1 VLHLIHKVLGAPIR
15 ATDGDIGTVDDF
27 IIDLGGWAVRYLVVD
42 TGNWFSG
49 KKVLLSPM
57 AVTGEWGVPGVAVN
71 LSRERVWNSPAFDG
85 PGTLPPEDETRVV
98 DHYGHP
104 RYWDATDVWGAHET
118 PSALLN
124 ASAAPPAPAAP
135 ATATARRLTS
145 ASRVT
150 GFHVAASDGE
160 IGHVDDFLVGND
172 SWRVRYLLLDTSN
185 WLGGRAVLLSPP
197 FVSDVDETARL
208 FHVSTTRQA
217 IMGAPRFASIEASLD
232 AAETGPPFTI
242 I

>member
-1 VLHLIHKVLGAPIR
+1 MLHLLQKVLGAPIR

-27 IIDLGGWAVRYLVVD
+27 IIDVSGWAVRYLVVD

-57 AVTGEWGVPGVAVN
+57 VVTGEWGIPGIAVN
-71 LSRERVWNSPAFDG
+71 LSRERVWNSPPYDTAG
-85 PGTLPPEDETRVV
+85 ALPAADETRVME
-98 DHYGHP
+98 HYGHP
-104 RYWDATDVWGAHET
+104 RYWDAADVWGAHDT
-118 PSALLN
+118 PSALLT
-124 ASAAPPAPAAP
+124 AP
-135 ATATARRLTS
+135 ATQPPSVPPAAAAARRLTS
-145 ASRVT
+145 AARVT

-197 FVSDVDETARL
+197 FVTGVDETAKL
-208 FHVSTTRQA
+208 FHVSTTRQE